1 VSLSAESV
9 RALLDPGFVAACCRF
24 ADAQQPLQLEEPAR
38 DGRGFARITVRIRR
52 KTKRRGGGFP
62 LLQLTLE
69 QSGGKQW
76 FPLLKQQQCADFA
89 LLVEW
94 QKDAVSATVIE
105 CKETVSAT
113 EWDKVREQ
121 LAGDD
126 RPTARADR
134 GLAAAA
140 ARSVTC
146 YTAFRR
152 DMLTAQLDASPAR
165 RRPRVGK
172 RAEKGLHRDW
182 LRPQVELP
190 SLGSFPHRKLQL
202 DEHGIG
208 SLQLTL

>member
-1 VSLSAESV
+1 MSLSAETV
-9 RALLDPGFVAACCRF
+9 GALLDAGFVAACCRF
-24 ADAQQPLQLEEPAR
+24 ADAQQPLVLEEPAR
-38 DGRGFARITVRIRR
+38 DGRGFARIAVRIRR
-52 KTKRRGGGFP
+52 KTKRRGGGSP
-62 LLQLTLE
+62 VLQLTLE

-94 QKDAVSATVIE
+94 RQDAVSATVIE

-121 LAGDD
+121 LAGMIV
-126 RPTARADR
+126 RLRALTGTLQLR
-134 GLAAAA
+134 L
-140 ARSVTC
+140 RSVTC

-152 DMLTAQLDASPAR
+152 DALTDQLDASPAR
-165 RRPRVGK
+165 RRTRVGK
-172 RAEKGLHRDW
+172 RAEKGLHSDW

-190 SLGSFPHRKLQL
+190 SLGCFPHRKLQL

>member
-1 VSLSAESV
+1 MSLSAESV

-121 LAGDD
+121 LAGMIV
-126 RPTARADR
+126 RLRALTGTLQLR
-134 GLAAAA
+134 L
-140 ARSVTC
+140 RSVTC

-172 RAEKGLHRDW
+172 RAEKGLHHDW

-190 SLGSFPHRKLQL
+190 SLGSFPHRKIQL